1 MRNFER
7 LRIDVLNKERESI
20 QEKAF
25 TKWCN
30 SILRKVLKLLSFIK
44 KNTVIGKK
52 IEFLSKEWK

>member
-7 LRIDVLNKERESI
+7 LRIDALSKERESI

-30 SILRKVLKLLSFIK
+30 SILRKVLKLLYFILK
-44 KNTVIGKK
+44 KYSNWKK
-52 IEFLSKEWK
+52 Y